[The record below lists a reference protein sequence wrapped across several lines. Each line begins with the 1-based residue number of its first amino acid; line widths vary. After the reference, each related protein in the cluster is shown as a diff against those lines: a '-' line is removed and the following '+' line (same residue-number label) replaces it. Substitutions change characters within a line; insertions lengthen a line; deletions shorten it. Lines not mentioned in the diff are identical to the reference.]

1 MSEQDSSFEISLGS
15 IEEENAAENEAADPA
30 VKKTIENMI
39 SNIDNMLEAQE
50 AENDA
55 KAVAD
60 IEASRRADSVPKN
73 ADAEAPPKKTAS
85 ENEASESNVSQ
96 DSSTSKVDDNKDA
109 KDADIEVAMA
119 KDADIEISIFDEDE
133 IDKTD
138 SMLEERLDD
147 AKDEHEHLANTE
159 INGIPTELVVSKNKT
174 KKMSDA
180 EINERVEKAANNQI
194 KKVKNEAAKLIKE
207 QSEAFKQTIDEI
219 RPGTELNARYE
230 QLLNIPL
237 YIPDECV
244 KIERTTSEKDIERK
258 YITMDSFVQVISMF
272 DEYTWKANP
281 MDIERMLH
289 TLPDTFII
297 CKRMESIFGY
307 EFAKTEGTAFRLPDM
322 TEKCLEFIG
331 KYSELDDLRFEHSF
345 IVLMLGKLEVLLN
358 TNMNIWLKADMITVT
373 NDVTKVFWPD
383 VEAMNVIQ
391 SKSALHHMNRSWNT
405 FVSALFNLN
414 ERKNMCFN
422 IKTQGYEV
430 LNECLKN
437 SYCYNHPNPVAN
449 YQMEEL
455 IGNTLK
461 MYSNTVVQS
470 FYFCIRS
477 LYIMIRLLS
486 IYIQSEAIKKRK
498 TQEEIAEDLSVI
510 ASFATVL
517 YENKYWLWKE
527 AERGVTKVVGGGEL
541 TPQAQ
546 VFIDNYSI
554 LGGQFFLLKAIEKA
568 LPTIAFKLL

>member
-1 MSEQDSSFEISLGS
+1 MSEDNSSFEISLGS
-15 IEEENAAENEAADPA
+15 IEEEKGVENDAPVANIKAENEPDAN
-30 VKKTIENMI
+30 VKEIVANMI
-39 SNIDNMLEAQE
+39 ANVDNMLEAQE
-50 AENDA
+50 EENDA
-55 KAVAD
+55 KAVAAIEAARRDDLMTKNVD
-60 IEASRRADSVPKN
+60 IENKIKEESSKHEEKQTD
-73 ADAEAPPKKTAS
+73 E
-85 ENEASESNVSQ
+85 EN
-96 DSSTSKVDDNKDA
+96 D
-109 KDADIEVAMA
+109 DIENKTMA
-119 KDADIEISIFDEDE
+119 SDADIEISVFDEDE
-133 IDKTD
+133 IEKTD
-138 SMLEERLDD
+138 SMLEEKIDNKKD
-147 AKDEHEHLANTE
+147 AYESIAKTE
-159 INGIPTELVVSKNKT
+159 INGVPTELVISKNKT
-174 KKMSDA
+174 KQMTDE

-207 QSEAFKQTIDEI
+207 QSLNIDEI
-219 RPGTELNARYE
+219 RPGTELNSKYE
-230 QLLNIPL
+230 QLLNVPL

-244 KIERTTSEKDIERK
+244 KIERNTSSQDIERK
-258 YITMDSFVQVISMF
+258 YITMDSFVQVISMYN
-272 DEYTWKANP
+272 DYTWKANP

-289 TLPDTFII
+289 TLPDTFVI
-297 CKRMESIFGY
+297 CKRMQSIFGF

-322 TEKCLEFIG
+322 TEKCLEFIS

-498 TQEEIAEDLSVI
+498 NAEEIAEDISVI

-541 TPQAQ
+541 SAQAQ

-568 LPTIAFKLL
+568 LPTIGFKLI